1 MINQNPLSK
10 LIVGIPP
17 FVIDDLNNTTMPG
30 KSERENNVA
39 ASLLQ
44 IAQNPS
50 EECDSRTGEFLNVVC
65 HKLSVH
71 QIVRTSYD
79 MQWRLAIQK
88 TPLEVKWWPLMLF
101 LLIRKC
107 TSKKPSKGNLGL
119 HLKRINAAFSG
130 IDVARRL
137 GVNESKIQQLT
148 QLAEQRLRELIE

>member
-1 MINQNPLSK
+1 MTNQNPLSK
-10 LIVGIPP
+10 LMVGIPS
-17 FVIDDLNNTTMPG
+17 FVIEDLNNTTMPC
-30 KSERENNVA
+30 KSGRENNVA
-39 ASLLQ
+39 ESLLQ
-44 IAQNPS
+44 IAQNTS
-50 EECDSRTGEFLNVVC
+50 EECDSRTDEFLNVVC

-88 TPLEVKWWPLMLF
+88 TPLEGKWWPLMLF

-107 TSKKPSKGNLGL
+107 TSEKPSKGTLGL
-119 HLKRINAAFSG
+119 QLKRINAAFSG
-130 IDVARRL
+130 IDVARGL